1 MKKQNK
7 TKQNRKNFN
16 ATNRITVFII
26 YRQRSTDQRVGQITL
41 YLLWS
46 YHFNVPF
53 FFIKNKTNACCSL
66 KKKLIVYF
74 CVEQAPVGGGIC
86 QHIAMYV
93 LPLFLDERCS
103 SIFTPDLIGFLF
115 SIPFYVI

>member
-1 MKKQNK
+1 MQKRAVFFFLEKKKKLAKTVLDNEK

-53 FFIKNKTNACCSL
+53 FILLKT
-66 KKKLIVYF
+66 KQMRV
-74 CVEQAPVGGGIC
+74 
-86 QHIAMYV
+86 V
-93 LPLFLDERCS
+93 L
-103 SIFTPDLIGFLF
+103 
-115 SIPFYVI
+115 